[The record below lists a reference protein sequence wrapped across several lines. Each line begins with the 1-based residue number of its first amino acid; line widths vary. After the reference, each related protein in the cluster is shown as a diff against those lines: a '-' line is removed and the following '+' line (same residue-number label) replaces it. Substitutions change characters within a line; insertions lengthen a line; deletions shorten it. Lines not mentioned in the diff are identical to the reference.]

1 MASGWGSDGI
11 SAEYVSVSVKRVSQA
26 ADALAH
32 LTEISTQIEAAV
44 VLDREG
50 AVQAATVDDER
61 AGRIASGALELFRQ
75 ADAQREQELV
85 QLDAALA
92 GGSVFVVRDEER
104 LIAAT
109 TGPGPTA
116 GLVFYDLKSA
126 LRSSRRAEAEA
137 QAEDEARAG
146 EARDDHAEEERCERV
161 GRWRVG
167 AAIGSAAGAVAA
179 APARRPQPRPAS
191 SSTSRTARS

>member
-1 MASGWGSDGI
+1 
-11 SAEYVSVSVKRVSQA
+11 VSVSVKRVPPA
-26 ADALAH
+26 DDALAH

-50 AVQAATVDDER
+50 GVQAATVDDER
-61 AGRIASGALELFRQ
+61 AGRIARAALELFRQ

-92 GGSVFVVRDEER
+92 GGSVFVVRDQER

-126 LRSSRRAEAEA
+126 LRSFAEPKPKPKPKPKPRTPAKRATTRRKK
-137 QAEDEARAG
+137 
-146 EARDDHAEEERCERV
+146 DDA
-161 GRWRVG
+161 
-167 AAIGSAAGAVAA
+167 SA
-179 APARRPQPRPAS
+179 
-191 SSTSRTARS
+191 

>member
-1 MASGWGSDGI
+1 M
-11 SAEYVSVSVKRVSQA
+11 SVSVKRVPQA

-32 LTEISTQIEAAV
+32 LTEISTQVEAAV

-50 AVQAATVDDER
+50 NVEASTVEDER
-61 AGRIASGALELFRQ
+61 AGRIARAALELFRQ

-85 QLDAALA
+85 QLDVALA

-126 LRSSRRAEAEA
+126 LRSFAEPKPKPKPKPRTRRAPAK
-137 QAEDEARAG
+137 RTTTT
-146 EARDDHAEEERCERV
+146 RKKDD
-161 GRWRVG
+161 
-167 AAIGSAAGAVAA
+167 
-179 APARRPQPRPAS
+179 AS
-191 SSTSRTARS
+191 T

>member
-1 MASGWGSDGI
+1 M
-11 SAEYVSVSVKRVSQA
+11 SVSVKRVPPA

-50 AVQAATVDDER
+50 TVQAATVDDER
-61 AGRIASGALELFRQ
+61 AGRIARAALELYRQ

-85 QLDAALA
+85 QLDAAL
-92 GGSVFVVRDEER
+92 GDGSVFVVRDEER

-109 TGPGPTA
+109 TGTGPTA

-126 LRSSRRAEAEA
+126 LRSLAAPKPKPKPRTRRAPAKRA
-137 QAEDEARAG
+137 STTRKKADE
-146 EARDDHAEEERCERV
+146 
-161 GRWRVG
+161 
-167 AAIGSAAGAVAA
+167 
-179 APARRPQPRPAS
+179 
-191 SSTSRTARS
+191 ST

>member
-1 MASGWGSDGI
+1 
-11 SAEYVSVSVKRVSQA
+11 VPQA
-26 ADALAH
+26 ADPLAH

-50 AVQAATVDDER
+50 KVQAATVDDER
-61 AGRIASGALELFRQ
+61 AGRIARAALELFRQ
-75 ADAQREQELV
+75 ADAQREQGLV

-126 LRSSRRAEAEA
+126 LRSFAEPKPKPKPKPRTRRAPAK
-137 QAEDEARAG
+137 RATTT
-146 EARDDHAEEERCERV
+146 RKKDD
-161 GRWRVG
+161 
-167 AAIGSAAGAVAA
+167 
-179 APARRPQPRPAS
+179 AS
-191 SSTSRTARS
+191 S

>member
-1 MASGWGSDGI
+1 M
-11 SAEYVSVSVKRVSQA
+11 SVSVNRVPQA
-26 ADALAH
+26 ADALAQ

-50 AVQAATVDDER
+50 NVQAATVDDER
-61 AGRIASGALELFRQ
+61 AGRIARSALELFRQ
-75 ADAQREQELV
+75 ADAQRGEELV

-92 GGSVFVVRDEER
+92 GGSVFVVRDAER

-126 LRSSRRAEAEA
+126 LRSFAEPPPKPRARRAPAKRTTTPRKKKDA
-137 QAEDEARAG
+137 
-146 EARDDHAEEERCERV
+146 
-161 GRWRVG
+161 
-167 AAIGSAAGAVAA
+167 SA
-179 APARRPQPRPAS
+179 
-191 SSTSRTARS
+191 

>member
-1 MASGWGSDGI
+1 M
-11 SAEYVSVSVKRVSQA
+11 SVSVKRVPKP

-50 AVQAATVDDER
+50 SVQAATVDDES
-61 AGRIASGALELFRQ
+61 AGRIARAALELFRQ

-92 GGSVFVVRDEER
+92 GGSVFVVRDKER

-126 LRSSRRAEAEA
+126 LRSFAEPEPKPKPKPKPRTPAKRATTRRKK
-137 QAEDEARAG
+137 
-146 EARDDHAEEERCERV
+146 DDA
-161 GRWRVG
+161 
-167 AAIGSAAGAVAA
+167 SA
-179 APARRPQPRPAS
+179 
-191 SSTSRTARS
+191 

>member
-1 MASGWGSDGI
+1 
-11 SAEYVSVSVKRVSQA
+11 VSVSVNRVPQA
-26 ADALAH
+26 ADALAQ

-50 AVQAATVDDER
+50 SVQAATVDDER
-61 AGRIASGALELFRQ
+61 AGRIARSALELFRQ
-75 ADAQREQELV
+75 ADAQRGEELV

-92 GGSVFVVRDEER
+92 GGSVFVVRDAER

-126 LRSSRRAEAEA
+126 LRSFAEPPPKPRARRAPAK
-137 QAEDEARAG
+137 RTTT
-146 EARDDHAEEERCERV
+146 
-161 GRWRVG
+161 GRKKKD
-167 AAIGSAAGAVAA
+167 ASA
-179 APARRPQPRPAS
+179 
-191 SSTSRTARS
+191 

>member
-1 MASGWGSDGI
+1 M
-11 SAEYVSVSVKRVSQA
+11 
-26 ADALAH
+26 
-32 LTEISTQIEAAV
+32 
-44 VLDREG
+44 LDREG
-50 AVQAATVDDER
+50 GVQAATVDDER
-61 AGRIASGALELFRQ
+61 AGRIARAALELFRQ

-126 LRSSRRAEAEA
+126 LRSLVEPKPKPKPKPKPRTPAKRATTRRKK
-137 QAEDEARAG
+137 
-146 EARDDHAEEERCERV
+146 DDA
-161 GRWRVG
+161 
-167 AAIGSAAGAVAA
+167 SA
-179 APARRPQPRPAS
+179 
-191 SSTSRTARS
+191 